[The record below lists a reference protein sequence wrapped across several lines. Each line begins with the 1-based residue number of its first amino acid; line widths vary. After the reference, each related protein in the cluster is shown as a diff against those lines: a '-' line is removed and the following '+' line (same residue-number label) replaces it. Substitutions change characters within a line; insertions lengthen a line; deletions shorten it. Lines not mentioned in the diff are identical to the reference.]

1 MAEEYNLIPVVEIPD
16 FVEEGSEDEDVEYHP
31 SVSWDLSTGDFVLNA
46 LGVAP
51 RSDGVEAY
59 KIWCRKAVATER
71 FDCLAYSDGLGTEME
86 AAREAPDRG
95 AVELA
100 IQRTIEEALMG
111 NPRTISV
118 ENFTFTWETDYIR
131 VSFLVNAVN
140 GEEFE
145 LEIDVNQ

>member
-31 SVSWDLSTGDFVLNA
+31 SVSWS
-46 LGVAP
+46 
-51 RSDGVEAY
+51 
-59 KIWCRKAVATER
+59 TER
-71 FDCLAYSDGLGTEME
+71 FNSLAYSDGLGTEME
-86 AAREAPDRG
+86 AARAQPDRG
-95 AVELA
+95 SVELA

-118 ENFTFTWETDYIR
+118 ENFSFTWETDYVR

-140 GEEFE
+140 DVEFE
-145 LEIDVNQ
+145 LEIDVDQ